1 VEDGRHPTLPR
12 TLGPDTPDDVPVQA
26 EAAVLHLIVLGATV
40 TGEIT
45 PRAHRLLVDVHL
57 NESVIVS
64 HLEVVPLAGTGRL
77 VHPRL
82 AGTRGT
88 TGRGIETLGVMLVEM
103 SLQSGTEI
111 GHPRPLPR
119 EEEEEVEGL
128 RLQVGIGT
136 SRKLRNV
143 DLPLLPRLRVIANVN
158 VNGTGVKE
166 GNILIEIG
174 RGKGIEGI
182 GMGEG
187 RTVPRNRLWPR
198 LVEGRPSLARRWTR
212 GMRGG
217 GNCVCGRPRDAMLS
231 WMWITVRVT
240 V

>member
-1 VEDGRHPTLPR
+1 VGDGRHPTLPR

-26 EAAVLHLIVLGATV
+26 EVAVLHLIVLGATV

-64 HLEVVPLAGTGRL
+64 HLEVVPLAGTGHL

-82 AGTRGT
+82 AGT
-88 TGRGIETLGVMLVEM
+88 RGIETLGVMLVEM

-119 EEEEEVEGL
+119 EEEEVIEGL

-143 DLPLLPRLRVIANVN
+143 DLLLLPRLRVIANVN
-158 VNGTGVKE
+158 VNGTGEKE

-182 GMGEG
+182 GTGEG
-187 RTVPRNRLWPR
+187 RIVPRNRLWPR
-198 LVEGRPSLARRWTR
+198 LVEDRLSLARRWTR

-217 GNCVCGRPRDAMLS
+217 GDCVCGRAMDAMLS

-240 V
+240 M